1 MLSMWSEHPPG
12 CPCSTCQPGK
22 QELLARLAEAMGKAE
37 KHLILR
43 SDDSDDEP
51 EEPVRV
57 ISGLGR
63 VIEPGPAG
71 IFAVA
76 PDQPGKPRPVRYAAP
91 PDPLASIR
99 EALLEPLGLVRSA
112 AMPSY
117 DDVPPGCCTRCH
129 LGPELGRGLCI
140 YCTLA
145 DEERAAQT
153 APPAAAIWM
162 TTESASQRLAA
173 RVPAAM
179 SKARAAAITILV
191 TLGVLY
197 LAWIVISLVSEVY
210 AL

>member
-1 MLSMWSEHPPG
+1 MPSIWSEHPPG
-12 CPCSTCQPGK
+12 CDCRWCQPGRPA
-22 QELLARLAEAMGKAE
+22 LLARLDEALRAVEGQKAA
-37 KHLILR
+37 
-43 SDDSDDEP
+43 DEP

-63 VIEPGPAG
+63 VIEPGPAARRQPHLPG
-71 IFAVA
+71 SGSIFAVA
-76 PDQPGKPRPVRYAAP
+76 LPAEPPAP
-91 PDPLASIR
+91 QDPLASIR
-99 EALLEPLGLVRSA
+99 EVLLEPLGLVRSA

-145 DEERAAQT
+145 DEENARL
-153 APPAAAIWM
+153 APPAAAVWM
-162 TTESASQRLAA
+162 TTEPSSQRLAA
-173 RVPAAM
+173 RVPAAV
-179 SKARAAAITILV
+179 SKARAAVTAVLV

-197 LAWIVISLVSEVY
+197 LAWTVISLVSEVY